1 MSGQGVAE
9 HLNRDT
15 PQSPCSK
22 GARPVKTK
30 THVRAGAL
38 ALNHHE
44 TLMADRPLKLCR
56 R

>member
-1 MSGQGVAE
+1 MSGQGVGY
-9 HLNRDT
+9 HQNRDP

-30 THVRAGAL
+30 TRVRAGAL

-44 TLMADRPLKLCR
+44 TLMADRPWTLCR